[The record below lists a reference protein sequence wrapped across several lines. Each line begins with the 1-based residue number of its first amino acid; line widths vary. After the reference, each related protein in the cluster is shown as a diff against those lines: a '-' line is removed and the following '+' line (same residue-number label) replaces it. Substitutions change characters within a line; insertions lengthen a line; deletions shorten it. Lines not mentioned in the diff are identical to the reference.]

1 MKSVTELLA
10 SALLIVSAGTACLA
24 GDLREFVLRDA
35 ALDNGLLPATSTNI
49 ATSPDLVS
57 IGQKLF
63 ESRLLSFNRDTA
75 CASCHL
81 DQFGSADGLP
91 NAIGT
96 EGEGVG
102 NQRIV
107 NGGDIIP
114 RNVLPLWA
122 RGEKGFNV
130 LFWDG
135 KVDHSRTPV
144 INQFGNQSPSD
155 DPLVV
160 AAHLPPAEIGE
171 MVIDQQ
177 KTATLQTE
185 RVETAQALYEML
197 AERIQLDKTLGPD
210 LARAQSIEI
219 ANIKFLDIAEALAA
233 FIRSNFRLK
242 ATTFHKFVF
251 EDKILS
257 DLEIQGGL
265 LFYGRGRC
273 ASCHNGPFFSD
284 LAFYAIPFSQVG
296 FGKNGF
302 GVDYGRFN
310 VTLIAADQYLFRT
323 PPLFNVKATSP
334 YSHSGSL
341 ISIADAI
348 RAHVD
353 PLSLIDTGSMPL
365 GERVDFYDRLRVWTA
380 SSLGGVVLDD
390 NDLKALE
397 AFLGTLSFESDFP
410 IAIVD

>member
-1 MKSVTELLA
+1 MKSVIELLA
-10 SALLIVSAGTACLA
+10 SSLLIISAGAACLA
-24 GDLREFVLRDA
+24 GDLREAVLRDA

-57 IGQKLF
+57 IGHKLF
-63 ESRLLSFNRDTA
+63 ESRLLSFNQDTA

-122 RGEKGFNV
+122 RGEKGFSV

-135 KVDHSRTPV
+135 KVDHSQAPV

-160 AAHLPPAEIGE
+160 AAHLPPVEIGE

-185 RVETAQALYEML
+185 KVETAQALFEML
-197 AERIQLDKTLGPD
+197 ADRIRQDKNLGPD

-219 ANIKFLDIAEALAA
+219 ADIKFLDITEALAA

-242 ATTFHKFVF
+242 ATTFHEFVF
-251 EDKILS
+251 EGKNLS

-273 ASCHNGPFFSD
+273 AGCHNGPFFSD
-284 LAFYAIPFSQVG
+284 LAFHAIPFPQVG

-310 VTLIAADQYLFRT
+310 VTLMAVDQYKFRT
-323 PPLFNVKATSP
+323 PPLYNVKSTSP
-334 YSHSGSL
+334 YSHSGSV
-341 ISIADAI
+341 ISIPDAI
-348 RAHVD
+348 KAHVD
-353 PLSLIDTGSMPL
+353 PLGLIETGSMSL
-365 GERVDFYDRLRVWTA
+365 VERIDFYDRLGTWAA
-380 SSLGGVVLDD
+380 SSLGGVVLDE
-390 NDLKALE
+390 NDLKAIE

-410 IAIVD
+410 IAVVD